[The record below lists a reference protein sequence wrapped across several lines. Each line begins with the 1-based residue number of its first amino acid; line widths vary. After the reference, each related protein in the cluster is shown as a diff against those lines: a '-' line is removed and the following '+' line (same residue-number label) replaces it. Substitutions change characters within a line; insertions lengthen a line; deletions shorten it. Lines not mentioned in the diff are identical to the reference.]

1 MVEEQPQTEVNHN
14 MPAPSAPPKKVRDY
28 WPQTRKRA
36 ILLTVCMELIL
47 TVTIVGA
54 LMVADVAIGST
65 QLVFIATAIV
75 AASIGVNIV
84 LTHILLAPLKDLSA
98 ALTHVSGEPSDVI
111 APNSTAAARQYDGL
125 EPLLELIYGLSSKQG
140 EPLAATTDS
149 NDLHTIISRG
159 LDQTS
164 GGLII
169 CNEDGSILYTSKHAP
184 ITDVQGAAPELSLI
198 FDVDQSFNEW
208 LSTCRDKHVKSERV
222 WRRVADRLAGDP
234 DRHIYD
240 VIATYEKG
248 SPAPVVVLAYDRT
261 MTYQPED
268 DQLDFISFAAHE
280 LRGPVT
286 VIRGYLDVFREELE
300 NPTFDVRERK
310 ALMSRLIVSSNRLS
324 GYITNI
330 LNTSR
335 YDRRHL
341 KVSLREYTLAQIYAT
356 IADDM
361 SLRASTQNRLLN
373 VQLPSNL
380 PTVAADPSSL
390 SEVFSNLID
399 NALKYSHEGGTVS
412 VSAAVD
418 HDFVVVSVTDH
429 GIGMPSSVVGNLFH
443 KFYRSHRSRETVSGT
458 GIGLYIAKAIVETH
472 GGVIEAKSVEGRGS
486 TFSFSVPIYASVA
499 DKLAKNSNTNE
510 GIIRKGN
517 EGWIKNHAKIR
528 G

>member
-1 MVEEQPQTEVNHN
+1 MVDEQMSSKEEVSRNVPK
-14 MPAPSAPPKKVRDY
+14 PSQKIRDFWPK
-28 WPQTRKRA
+28 TRKRA
-36 ILLTVCMELIL
+36 LLLTISMEAIL
-47 TVTIVGA
+47 AVVVVSS
-54 LMVADVAIGST
+54 LMVTGVAIGST
-65 QLVFIATAIV
+65 QLVFVTIAIL
-75 AASIGVNIV
+75 AAAVGINIV
-84 LTHILLAPLKDLSA
+84 LAHVLLAPLKDLSA
-98 ALTHVSGEPSDVI
+98 ALTHISGEPSDVI
-111 APNSTAAARQYDGL
+111 PPNSTAIARQYDGL
-125 EPLLELIYGLSSKQG
+125 EPLLELIYGLSSQQG
-140 EPLAATTDS
+140 EPYNDAAS
-149 NDLHTIISRG
+149 NTNTAMIISRG

-164 GGLII
+164 GGLVI
-169 CNEDGSILYTSKHAP
+169 CNEDGTILYASQHAP
-184 ITDVQGAAPELSLI
+184 VTRLEGTTPELSLI

-208 LSTCRDKHVKSERV
+208 LETCRNKHVKSEFV

-234 DRHIYD
+234 DRRIYD

-248 SPAPVVVLAYDRT
+248 SPAPVVILAYDRT

-310 ALMSRLIVSSNRLS
+310 ALLSRLIVSSNRLS

-341 KVSLREYTLAQIYAT
+341 KVNLREYTLSQIYST

-361 SLRASTQNRLLN
+361 SLRASTQNRLLTI
-373 VQLPSNL
+373 QLPSTL

-399 NALKYSHEGGTVS
+399 NALKYSHEGGTVT
-412 VSAAVD
+412 VSAAAD
-418 HDFVVVSVTDH
+418 RDFVVVSVTDH

-499 DKLAKNSNTNE
+499 DKLAKNAGTNA
-510 GIIRKGN
+510 GIVRKGN